1 MSLFSTAKAVTV
13 FTALGVPAGLIGMPL
28 TLATKNVGWMY
39 RAGQR
44 IAHLGLVA
52 AGIQFDVQGRENIP
66 TDRSCIFMANHVSNL
81 DPPALVPMLPGTPSI
96 MLKKSLMKIPVLGPA
111 MRMGK
116 FVPVERDGD
125 RRSAV
130 QAAKAAAEAIQ
141 SGLSLLVFIEGT
153 RSRTGRLLPFKRGPF
168 HLAQSTG
175 APIVPVAIWGTE
187 QMMQKG
193 SAAIT
198 PGTAHI
204 RFLPAIAPTDHP
216 DRNDLLQAVRSS
228 ILSVLPQHMHP
239 LPASAEDGFTS
250 QATSAQ

>member
-13 FTALGVPAGLIGMPL
+13 FTALGVPAGIVGMPL
-28 TLATKNVGWMY
+28 TMATRDVGWMY

-52 AGIQFDVQGRENIP
+52 AGIRFDVQGRDNIP
-66 TDRSCIFMANHVSNL
+66 ADRPCIFMSNHVSNL
-81 DPPALVPMLPGTPSI
+81 DPPALIPMLPGTPSV
-96 MLKKSLMKIPVLGPA
+96 MLKKSLMSIPVLGPA

-130 QAAKAAAEAIQ
+130 HAARAAAEAIQ

-175 APIVPVAIWGTE
+175 APIVPVALWGTE
-187 QMMQKG
+187 QMMRKG
-193 SAAIT
+193 SAAID

-204 RFLPAIAPTDHP
+204 RFLPAIAPADHP
-216 DRNDLLQAVRSS
+216 DRNDLLHAVRSS
-228 ILSVLPQHMHP
+228 MLSVLPQHMHP
-239 LPASAEDGFTS
+239 L
-250 QATSAQ
+250 ATDPVS

>member
-13 FTALGVPAGLIGMPL
+13 FTALGLPAGLIGMPL
-28 TLATKNVGWMY
+28 TLATRDVGWMY

-52 AGIQFDVQGRENIP
+52 AGIRFDVQGREHIP
-66 TDRSCIFMANHVSNL
+66 ADRPCIFMSNHVSNL

-111 MRMGK
+111 MKMGK

-130 QAAKAAAEAIQ
+130 QAARAAAEAIQ

-175 APIVPVAIWGTE
+175 APIVPVALWGTE

-204 RFLPAIAPTDHP
+204 RFFPPISPADHP
-216 DRNDLLQAVRSS
+216 DRNELLRSVRES
-228 ILSVLPQHMHP
+228 ILSALPEHMHP
-239 LPASAEDGFTS
+239 LPADAGN
-250 QATSAQ
+250 APA

>member
-1 MSLFSTAKAVTV
+1 MSLFSTAKAVAV
-13 FTALGVPAGLIGMPL
+13 FATLGLPAGLVGMPL
-28 TLATKNVGWMY
+28 TLATKDVAWMY

-44 IAHLGLVA
+44 IAHLGLRA
-52 AGIQFDVQGRENIP
+52 AGITFDVQGREHIP
-66 TDRSCIFMANHVSNL
+66 TARPCIFMANHVSNL
-81 DPPALVPMLPGTPSI
+81 DPPALIPMLPGTPSV

-130 QAAKAAAEAIQ
+130 QAAKAAAEAIL

-175 APIVPVAIWGTE
+175 APILPIAIWGTE

-193 SAAIT
+193 SAAIL

-204 RFLPAIAPTDHP
+204 RFLPAVSPGDHP
-216 DRNDLLQAVRSS
+216 DRNDLLQSVRQS
-228 ILSVLPQHMHP
+228 ILSALPSHMHP
-239 LPASAEDGFTS
+239 LSNEAAS
-250 QATSAQ
+250 SAS

>member
-1 MSLFSTAKAVTV
+1 MSLVSTSKAVTV

-28 TLATKNVGWMY
+28 TLATRNIGWMY

-44 IAHLGLVA
+44 IAHLGLRA
-52 AGIQFDVQGRENIP
+52 AGIKFDVQGRENIP
-66 TDRSCIFMANHVSNL
+66 ADRPCIFMSNHVSNL
-81 DPPALVPMLPGTPSI
+81 DPPALIPMLPGTPSV
-96 MLKKSLMKIPVLGPA
+96 MLKKSLMSIPILGTA
-111 MRMGK
+111 MRMGQ

-130 QAAKAAAEAIQ
+130 QAAKAAAEAIRA
-141 SGLSLLVFIEGT
+141 GLSLLVFIEGT

-175 APIVPVAIWGTE
+175 APIVPIAISGTE

-198 PGTAHI
+198 PGTARI
-204 RFLPAIAPTDHP
+204 RFLPAIEPAAHP
-216 DRNDLLQAVRSS
+216 GRNDLLQAVRQS
-228 ILSVLPQHMHP
+228 ILSALPAHMHP
-239 LPASAEDGFTS
+239 LQSEAMDDAAAQTERPA
-250 QATSAQ
+250 

>member
-28 TLATKNVGWMY
+28 TLATRDVGWMY

-52 AGIQFDVQGRENIP
+52 AGIRFDVRGRENIP
-66 TDRSCIFMANHVSNL
+66 TDRPCIFMANHVSNL

-111 MRMGK
+111 MKMGK

-175 APIVPVAIWGTE
+175 APIVPIALWGTE

-204 RFLPAIAPTDHP
+204 RFLPPVSPADHP
-216 DRNDLLQAVRSS
+216 DRNNLLRAVRES
-228 ILSVLPQHMHP
+228 ILSALPEHMHP
-239 LPASAEDGFTS
+239 LPAEAAN
-250 QATSAQ
+250 ATA

>member
-1 MSLFSTAKAVTV
+1 MSLFSTAKVVTV
-13 FTALGVPAGLIGMPL
+13 FTALGLPAGLIGMPL
-28 TLATKNVGWMY
+28 TLATRDIGWMY

-44 IAHLGLVA
+44 IANLGLRA
-52 AGIQFDVQGRENIP
+52 AGITFDVEGRDNIP
-66 TDRSCIFMANHVSNL
+66 ADRPCIYMSNHVSNL
-81 DPPALVPMLPGTPSI
+81 DPPALIPMMPGTPAV
-96 MLKKSLMKIPVLGPA
+96 MVKKSLMRIPLLGPA

-116 FVPVERDGD
+116 YVPVERDGD

-130 QAAKAAAEAIQ
+130 QAARAAAEAIQ

-168 HLAQSTG
+168 HIAQSTG

-187 QMMQKG
+187 RMMQKG

-204 RFLPAIAPTDHP
+204 RFLPAIAPADHP
-216 DRNDLLQAVRSS
+216 NRNDLLHAVRQS
-228 ILSVLPQHMHP
+228 ILGVLPEYMHP
-239 LPASAEDGFTS
+239 LAEENETAARS
-250 QATSAQ
+250 

>member
-1 MSLFSTAKAVTV
+1 
-13 FTALGVPAGLIGMPL
+13 
-28 TLATKNVGWMY
+28 
-39 RAGQR
+39 
-44 IAHLGLVA
+44 
-52 AGIQFDVQGRENIP
+52 
-66 TDRSCIFMANHVSNL
+66 
-81 DPPALVPMLPGTPSI
+81 
-96 MLKKSLMKIPVLGPA
+96 MK
-111 MRMGK
+111 MGK

-175 APIVPVAIWGTE
+175 APIVPIAIWGTE

-193 SAAIT
+193 SAAIL

-204 RFLPAIAPTDHP
+204 RFLPAITPADHP
-216 DRNDLLQAVRSS
+216 DRNDLLQTVRQS
-228 ILSVLPQHMHP
+228 ILSALPKHMHP
-239 LPASAEDGFTS
+239 LSNEVEA
-250 QATSAQ
+250 ATSAS

>member
-1 MSLFSTAKAVTV
+1 MSLFSTAKAVSV
-13 FTALGVPAGLIGMPL
+13 FMVLGVPAGLLGMPL
-28 TLATKNVGWMY
+28 TLASHDIGWMY

-44 IAHLGLVA
+44 IAHLGLRA
-52 AGIQFDVQGRENIP
+52 SGITFDVQGLEHIP
-66 TDRSCIFMANHVSNL
+66 KDRPCIYMSNHVSNL
-81 DPPALVPMLPGTPSI
+81 DPPALIPMLPGTPSV
-96 MLKKSLMKIPVLGPA
+96 MLKKSLMRIPLLGPA

-141 SGLSLLVFIEGT
+141 SGLSLLIFIEGT

-175 APIVPVAIWGTE
+175 APIVPVALWGTE
-187 QMMQKG
+187 RMMRKG

-204 RFLPAIAPTDHP
+204 RFLPAIAPATYP
-216 DRNDLLQAVRSS
+216 DRNDLLQAVRQS
-228 ILSVLPQHMHP
+228 ILSALPEYMHP
-239 LPASAEDGFTS
+239 LPASADNPAVS
-250 QATSAQ
+250 

>member
-28 TLATKNVGWMY
+28 TLATRDVGWMY

-52 AGIQFDVQGRENIP
+52 AGIRFDVQGRENIP
-66 TDRSCIFMANHVSNL
+66 ADRPSIFMANHVSNL
-81 DPPALVPMLPGTPSI
+81 DPPALIPMLPGTPAV

-193 SAAIT
+193 SAAIA

-204 RFLPAIAPTDHP
+204 RFLPPVSPADHP
-216 DRNDLLQAVRSS
+216 DRKDLLQSVRNS
-228 ILSVLPQHMHP
+228 ILGVLPEHMHP
-239 LPASAEDGFTS
+239 LPSDSGSAF
-250 QATSAQ
+250 A